1 MTEAIF
7 RGISGRLHRFSV
19 HRPHEQF
26 AQAPAVYCF
35 ARPGPGG
42 RGWTPLFL
50 SRTGN
55 LSKRLASH
63 EQWPEAQ
70 LLGAT
75 HILIHQHDERDAREY
90 VEADLADLDEAR
102 AVIAAADR
110 AFGRIDI
117 LVNAAGIT
125 DRGTVFDTSPAL
137 FERMMAIN
145 LRAPFF
151 LLQDWERASCRRPRR
166 SRRKCCPSSTS
177 P

>member
-7 RGISGRLHRFSV
+7 HGISGRLHRFSV
-19 HRPHEQF
+19 HRPQEQF
-26 AQAPAVYCF
+26 AAQAAVYCF

-90 VEADLADLDEAR
+90 VEADLAQS
-102 AVIAAADR
+102 IKP
-110 AFGRIDI
+110 IM
-117 LVNAAGIT
+117 N
-125 DRGTVFDTSPAL
+125 
-137 FERMMAIN
+137 
-145 LRAPFF
+145 APFF
-151 LLQDWERASCRRPRR
+151 DAELTEAADEAGIRVVWAA
-166 SRRKCCPSSTS
+166 
-177 P
+177 

>member
-1 MTEAIF
+1 MSEAIF

-26 AQAPAVYCF
+26 AGAPAVYCF

-55 LSKRLASH
+55 LAKRLAAH

-75 HILIHQHDERDAREY
+75 HILVHQHDERDAREY
-90 VEADLADLDEAR
+90 VEADLAQ
-102 AVIAAADR
+102 
-110 AFGRIDI
+110 
-117 LVNAAGIT
+117 
-125 DRGTVFDTSPAL
+125 AL
-137 FERMMAIN
+137 RPVMN
-145 LRAPFF
+145 GPFF
-151 LLQDWERASCRRPRR
+151 DAELTEAAEDAGVRLIWAA
-166 SRRKCCPSSTS
+166 
-177 P
+177 